1 MKRQPTEKVKIFAN
15 NLSDKRLISKINKEL
30 IKLILKK
37 KRSEDLNRHFSKG
50 DIQKI
55 SRYMTRCSETLIIRK
70 MQIKNTTRFHL
81 ITMRVAMINN
91 HFSSNS

>member
-37 KRSEDLNRHFSKG
+37 KKVRGPE
-50 DIQKI
+50 
-55 SRYMTRCSETLIIRK
+55 
-70 MQIKNTTRFHL
+70 
-81 ITMRVAMINN
+81 
-91 HFSSNS
+91 